1 MTKGRQKKA
10 VLQDSQ
16 GVGVQQ
22 NDTDRRPILSVV
34 KAIYRGISEQVTD
47 GRRVDGDDDRDTIG
61 SERTDER
68 DHGETRAERL
78 EDSGASDTGSAKF
91 IVSASDCDAPDL
103 IPDDIFYMNFE
114 CTNLSPKD
122 RRWMFKSKMC

>member
-1 MTKGRQKKA
+1 MTNGRQNKA
-10 VLQDSQ
+10 VVQDSQ
-16 GVGVQQ
+16 GVCVQQ
-22 NDTDRRPILSVV
+22 NDIEQRPILSMV
-34 KAIYRGISEQVTD
+34 KAIYRGISAQVTD
-47 GRRVDGDDDRDTIG
+47 GRHGDEGDDGDTIS

-68 DHGETRAERL
+68 DHGQARAERL
-78 EDSGASDTGSAKF
+78 DDSGSSRTGSPNF
-91 IVSASDCDAPDL
+91 SVSASDCDAPDL